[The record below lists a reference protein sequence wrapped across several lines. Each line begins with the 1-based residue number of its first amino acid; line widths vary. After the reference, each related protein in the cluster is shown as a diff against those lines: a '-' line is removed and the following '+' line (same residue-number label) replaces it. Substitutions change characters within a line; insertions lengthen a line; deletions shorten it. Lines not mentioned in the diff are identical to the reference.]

1 MSEEN
6 GAGEAPP
13 IIINGQYVKDLSFE
27 VPNAPAIYAEMS
39 KSQPEIGIN
48 IDVSVSQIQSNVFEV
63 TLNLESK
70 AKMGDKVAFVAEV
83 SYAGVVT
90 LNVPE
95 EHLHPML
102 LIECP
107 RLLFPFARNVL
118 AAITR
123 DGGFPPVMLQP
134 VDFVQLYQQRM
145 EAVAAEQRQKEAEA
159 EAEGEVK
166 PTIN

>member
-6 GAGEAPP
+6 GAAEAPP

-39 KSQPEIGIN
+39 QAQPEIGIN

-118 AAITR
+118 ATITR

-134 VDFVQLYQQRM
+134 VDFMQLYHKRM
-145 EAVAAEQRQKEAEA
+145 EAAAAEQRQKEAEGGS
-159 EAEGEVK
+159 ESK

>member
-6 GAGEAPP
+6 GAAEAPP
-13 IIINGQYVKDLSFE
+13 IIINGQYVKDMSFE

-48 IDVSVSQIQSNVFEV
+48 IDVSVAQIQSNVFEV

-118 AAITR
+118 ATITR

-134 VDFVQLYQQRM
+134 VDFVQLYQQRA
-145 EAVAAEQRQKEAEA
+145 EAAAAEQRQKEAET
-159 EAEGEVK
+159 EGEVK

>member
-6 GAGEAPP
+6 GAAEAPP
-13 IIINGQYVKDLSFE
+13 VIINGQYVKDLSFE

-39 KSQPEIGIN
+39 QGQPEIGIN
-48 IDVSVSQIQSNVFEV
+48 IDVSVAQIQSNVFEV

-70 AKMGDKVAFVAEV
+70 AQLGDKVAFVAEV
-83 SYAGVVT
+83 AYAGVVT

-118 AAITR
+118 ATITR

-134 VDFVQLYQQRM
+134 VDFMQLYRQRM
-145 EAVAAEQRQKEAEA
+145 EAAAAEQQET
-159 EAEGEVK
+159 EGGDENK
-166 PTIN
+166 PVIN

>member
-6 GAGEAPP
+6 NGAAEAPP

-27 VPNAPAIYAEMS
+27 VPNAPGVYAELS
-39 KSQPEIGIN
+39 KAQPEISIN
-48 IDVSVSQIQSNVFEV
+48 IDVAVAQIQDAVFEV
-63 TLNLESK
+63 TLNMHCK
-70 AKMGDKVAFVAEV
+70 AELGEKVAFIAELA
-83 SYAGVVT
+83 YAGVVT

-95 EHLHPML
+95 DHLHPML

-107 RLLFPFARNVL
+107 RLLFPFARNIL
-118 AAITR
+118 AGVTR

-134 VDFVQLYQQRM
+134 VDFVQLYRQRM
-145 EAVAAEQRQKEAEA
+145 EAIAAQQEKEEEKEQD
-159 EAEGEVK
+159 VP